1 MLQCIYDHSSEDL
14 ATHGLN
20 RVSREKH
27 VTGVGEWNKRYLNAK
42 RDWGHGLAEE
52 DLN

>member
-1 MLQCIYDHSSEDL
+1 
-14 ATHGLN
+14 
-20 RVSREKH
+20 

-52 DLN
+52 DLR